1 MCIETTQTKRK
12 TNHENLDEQKQ
23 DSRYFRLYRVSTFPR
38 YEEYSCV
45 RVFFAVPVGSVS
57 VIVVRAYQQSVERH
71 GGDFWWWFNPDNIII
86 FLLFW
91 GPIIGGFIT
100 ACILSLVEY
109 LGKMYTDYK
118 IGIVNK
124 SAEHDWEPIDTYDEE
139 R

>member
-1 MCIETTQTKRK
+1 MKTLTNKNKTADIFGFIGYLLSRATK
-12 TNHENLDEQKQ
+12 NIAA
-23 DSRYFRLYRVSTFPR
+23 FG
-38 YEEYSCV
+38 
-45 RVFFAVPVGSVS
+45 FFAVAVGSVS

-71 GGDFWWWFNPDNIII
+71 GGDFWWWFRSDIII
-86 FLLFW
+86 TCLIFW
-91 GPIIGGFIT
+91 SPFIGGFIT